1 MKKIFLLI
9 MIAAILLSGCVD
21 KTNKAVKIGDNI
33 SVDYTG
39 SFVDGKVFDTSIE
52 SVANLNGLPPRDIY
66 EPLKFRVGQKPSA
79 VIEGFDKGVIGMK
92 KGQTKILTIPPEEAY
107 PINPNMIQVAP
118 IVQDLPATRTIPKVF
133 EIPLEQFEQY
143 FGKNHSKGDIVKI
156 PDTNINLTI
165 NNTIDNITSEVS
177 LSYNLKVGSNIWDSR
192 APWNET
198 VMKIDDK
205 NITIKPNVTKN
216 VVIQFPDAPFNTTVV
231 DITETNITL
240 RHNRIPDTTI
250 TTPGMFGQMVEMRIS
265 FNETSMIMDRNPDV
279 AGKTLIFN
287 VTLVSIDK

>member
-21 KTNKAVKIGDNI
+21 KTNKVVKIGDNI

-52 SVANLNGLPPRDIY
+52 SVANLNGLPPREIY

-92 KGQTKILTIPPEEAY
+92 KGQTKLLTIPPEEAY
-107 PINPNMIQVAP
+107 PINPSMIQVAP
-118 IVQDLPATRTIPKVF
+118 IVQDIPATRTIPKVF

-177 LSYNLKVGSNIWDSR
+177 LSYNLKNGSNIWAESQ
-192 APWNET
+192 PWNET
-198 VMKIDDK
+198 VIKIDDK
-205 NITIKPNVTKN
+205 NITTKINVTKN
-216 VVIQFPDAPFNTTVV
+216 AIIQFPDMPFSTTVV
-231 DITETNITL
+231 NITETNITL

-250 TTPGMFGQMVEMRIS
+250 TVPGMFGQMEEMRIS

-287 VTLVSIDK
+287 ITLVSIDK

>member
-1 MKKIFLLI
+1 MNKIFLLI
-9 MIAAILLSGCVD
+9 MVATILLSGCVD
-21 KTNKAVKIGDNI
+21 KTNNAVKIGDNI

-39 SFVDGKVFDTSIE
+39 SFVDGKVFDTSIKT
-52 SVANLNGLPPRDIY
+52 VAQANNLTPRDVY
-66 EPLKFRVGQKPSA
+66 EPLKFKVGQKPSA
-79 VIEGFDKGVIGMK
+79 VIAGFDKGVIGMK
-92 KGQTKILTIPPEEAY
+92 KGQTRLLTIPPEEAY

-118 IVQDLPATRTIPKVF
+118 IVQDLPATRTIPRVF

-143 FGKNHSKGDIVKI
+143 FGKNHLKGDIVEI

-165 NNTIDNITSEVS
+165 NNTINNITSEVS
-177 LSYNLKVGSNIWDSR
+177 LVYNLKVGSNIWDSR

-198 VMKIDDK
+198 VVKIDEK
-205 NITIKPNVTKN
+205 NITIKPKVTKN
-216 VVIQFPDAPFNTTVV
+216 SIIQFPDAPFNTTVV
-231 DITETNITL
+231 DINETNITL

-250 TTPGMFGQMVEMRIS
+250 TTPGMFGQMEEMRIS
-265 FNETSMIMDRNPDV
+265 FNETSMIMDRNPEV